1 MSSKYRLFRFLVALM
16 SLVISIGLIR
26 AIWQQR
32 GRWSL
37 VEDRQ
42 AVLEREQK
50 KHDDLLRRLEEATG
64 SAFIE
69 REAREKLGLARPGDT
84 IVLIGEPDG
93 SSLGELN
100 LLDTRSNLIKWW
112 ELFF

>member
-1 MSSKYRLFRFLVALM
+1 MSSKYRLFRFLVTLM
-16 SLVISIGLIR
+16 SLIISIGLIR

-42 AVLEREQK
+42 AVLELEQK
-50 KHDDLLRRLEEATG
+50 KHEELLRRLEEATG

-69 REAREKLGLARPGDT
+69 REARDKLGLARPGDT
-84 IVLIGEPDG
+84 IVLIGQSEASG
-93 SSLGELN
+93 SAGVEST
-100 LLDTRSNLIKWW
+100 DARSNLEKWW
-112 ELFF
+112 GLFF